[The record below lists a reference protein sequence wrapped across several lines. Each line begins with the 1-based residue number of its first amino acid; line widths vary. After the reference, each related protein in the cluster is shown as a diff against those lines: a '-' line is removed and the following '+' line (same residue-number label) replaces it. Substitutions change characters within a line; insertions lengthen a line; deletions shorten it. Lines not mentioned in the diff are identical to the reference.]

1 MRKINVSGPG
11 GASGLHLKD
20 MPDKKKNTVSVRNPK
35 GSEQIRKYY
44 I

>member
-20 MPDKKKNTVSVRNPK
+20 MPDKKK
-35 GSEQIRKYY
+35 KYC
-44 I
+44 ICPES